1 MLRVG
6 GVDLNVDKLLEINL
20 KPDSFYRKGEYRT
33 KKTNHSSSGARYLVS
48 NADFDSFEE
57 QKKDAIRFLRDNAS
71 SIREIMSIPGHEG
84 AELDFGI
91 NRRDVL
97 VQSDFFP
104 AELAKLA
111 GELGIGITLSVY
123 PEPEEEN
130 MEGKPEKHPPARRGA
145 TD

>member
-1 MLRVG
+1 MHTL
-6 GVDLNVDKLLEINL
+6 LNI
-20 KPDSFYRKGEYRT
+20 Y
-33 KKTNHSSSGARYLVS
+33 
-48 NADFDSFEE
+48 
-57 QKKDAIRFLRDNAS
+57 
-71 SIREIMSIPGHEG
+71 
-84 AELDFGI
+84 
-91 NRRDVL
+91 
-97 VQSDFFP
+97 